1 MANEEQV
8 KRLLQGVQGWNA
20 WREQNPALTI
30 DLRGANLKGANLKSA
45 NLEKADLGGAWLH
58 GADLRGAVLMDAVLD
73 GADLDEADL
82 RGANFWGA
90 DLRGAYL
97 KKANLLGADLIEAG
111 LEQVDFMQAN
121 LKEADL
127 GEAVL
132 NATVLGD
139 IDLSHTSGL
148 GDIHHNGPSPISTS
162 SLERSKGEIP
172 QEFLRGC
179 GLSDWEIESA
189 KLYQPGLSET
199 EVFDILYRIYALRKD
214 RGIQINPVFI
224 SYSQKD
230 EAFVDEL
237 EQHLDRLGIRF
248 WRDIHDATS
257 GRLEKVVYRAI
268 RQNPIVLLVLSEN
281 SVKSDWV
288 EHEARL
294 AGEWEQELGRSV
306 LCPVA
311 LDAAWKTCRWPL
323 ILREQIMQYSL
334 QDFSKWKDGREF
346 RKTFKKL
353 IDGLDLFYKQG

>member
-1 MANEEQV
+1 
-8 KRLLQGVQGWNA
+8 
-20 WREQNPALTI
+20 
-30 DLRGANLKGANLKSA
+30 
-45 NLEKADLGGAWLH
+45 
-58 GADLRGAVLMDAVLD
+58 
-73 GADLDEADL
+73 
-82 RGANFWGA
+82 
-90 DLRGAYL
+90 
-97 KKANLLGADLIEAG
+97 
-111 LEQVDFMQAN
+111 MQAN

-127 GEAVL
+127 GEANL

-139 IDLSHTSGL
+139 VDLSQASGL

-172 QEFLRGC
+172 PEFLRGC

-199 EVFDILYRIYALRKD
+199 EVFDILYRIYALRKN

-248 WRDIHDATS
+248 WRDIHDTPA
-257 GRLEKVVYRAI
+257 GRPEKVVDRAI
-268 RQNPIVLLVLSEN
+268 RQNPIVLLVLSQN

-288 EHEARL
+288 GHEARL
-294 AGEWEQELGRSV
+294 AGELEQELDRNV
-306 LCPVA
+306 LCPLA

-323 ILREQIMQYSL
+323 MPGEQIMQYSL
-334 QDFSKWKDGREF
+334 QDFSKWKNGREF
-346 RKTFKKL
+346 GRMFRKL